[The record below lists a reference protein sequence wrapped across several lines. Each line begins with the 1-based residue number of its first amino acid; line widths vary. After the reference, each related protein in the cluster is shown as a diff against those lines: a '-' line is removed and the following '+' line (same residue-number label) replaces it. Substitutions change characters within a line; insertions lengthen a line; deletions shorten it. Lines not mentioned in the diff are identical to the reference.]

1 MTKDKNKP
9 IDLSSMENFEIEPSW
24 VKKKADSNAYKHVTG
39 KERGQQTDRRRG
51 GDRRSTDQR
60 RAKPRHERGENPRR
74 VETRFEFQLLPE
86 IEILEKIKL
95 EMRKTGISY
104 GLSDIC
110 ETILAKEERYSI
122 KIRFKE
128 EKEKSF
134 TITIDDQNIFSSDEK
149 AVDHLLKNN
158 FDKCFSKE
166 LDLEEKP
173 IKNFSYVY
181 QCAKTGFL
189 LPPNNYH
196 RYEEVVRQ
204 HMFLNGIN
212 ENFERFSNNL
222 VKVDDPEQIKV
233 WTENPLKI
241 YKFTIKKEKEDWC
254 TGIDQLRAK
263 LLREMP
269 SSLFAKEAII
279 KINGS
284 KANFLESII
293 REQFIQYYK
302 FKPNWIN
309 QLFSACLVNLKKSN
323 FTIFKY
329 SEKKHTYACAYKR
342 NKVEEKQ
349 LSKNAQT
356 ILSFLKKSKE
366 GKKAVIL
373 KDKELE
379 ALGSKDILVELKWMV
394 KEGYIT
400 EFANGS
406 IAVN

>member
-1 MTKDKNKP
+1 MTNDKNKP

-24 VKKKADSNAYKHVTG
+24 VKKKTGSNAYKHVTG

-158 FDKCFSKE
+158 FDKTFSKE

-222 VKVDDPEQIKV
+222 VKVDDAEQIKV

-269 SSLFAKEAII
+269 CSLFAKEAII

>member
-1 MTKDKNKP
+1 MTNDKNKP

-24 VKKKADSNAYKHVTG
+24 VKKKTGSNAYKHVTG

-158 FDKCFSKE
+158 FDKTFSKE

-222 VKVDDPEQIKV
+222 VKVDDAEQIKV

-284 KANFLESII
+284 KANFLENII

>member
-1 MTKDKNKP
+1 MTNDKNKP

-24 VKKKADSNAYKHVTG
+24 VKRKNDSNAYKHTTG
-39 KERGQQTDRRRG
+39 KDRGSQRDKRKG
-51 GDRRSTDQR
+51 GDRSSTDQR
-60 RAKPRHERGENPRR
+60 RTKPKHGRGENPRKA
-74 VETRFEFQLLPE
+74 EPRFEFQLLPE
-86 IEILEKIKL
+86 REILEKIKL

-110 ETILAKEERYSI
+110 ETILTKGVRYSV

-128 EKEKSF
+128 EQEKSF
-134 TITIDDQNIFSSDEK
+134 TITIDDQKIFSSDEK

-181 QCAKTGFL
+181 QCTKTDVL

-196 RYEEVVRQ
+196 RYEEIVRQ

-212 ENFERFSNNL
+212 EDFERFSKDL
-222 VKVDDPEQIKV
+222 VKIDDPEQIKV
-233 WTENPLKI
+233 WTEKPLKI
-241 YKFTIKKEKEDWC
+241 YKFSIKKEEDWC
-254 TGIDQLRAK
+254 KGIDQLRAK

-269 SSLFAKEAII
+269 SSLFVKEVII

-284 KANFLESII
+284 KIKLLESII
-293 REQFIQYYK
+293 KEQFIQYYN

-309 QLFSACLVNLKKSN
+309 QLFSTCLVNLKKSN

-349 LSKNAQT
+349 LSKNAQK
-356 ILSFLKKSKE
+356 ILSLLKKSKE
-366 GKKAVIL
+366 SKKAALL
-373 KDKELE
+373 KDKNLE

-394 KEGYIT
+394 KEGYII

>member
-24 VKKKADSNAYKHVTG
+24 VKKKGDSNAYKHVTG
-39 KERGQQTDRRRG
+39 KERGKQTDRRRG

-60 RAKPRHERGENPRR
+60 RTKTRHGRGENPRK
-74 VETRFEFQLLPE
+74 VEARFEFQLLPE
-86 IEILEKIKL
+86 REILEKIKL

-110 ETILAKEERYSI
+110 ETILAKGERYSV
-122 KIRFKE
+122 KIRYKE
-128 EKEKSF
+128 ENEKSF
-134 TITIDDQNIFSSDEK
+134 TKTIDDQRIFSSDEK

-181 QCAKTGFL
+181 QCAKTDFL

-196 RYEEVVRQ
+196 RYEEIVRQ

-212 ENFERFSNNL
+212 EDFERFSKNL
-222 VKVDDPEQIKV
+222 VKVEDPEQIKE
-233 WTENPLKI
+233 WTEKPLKI
-241 YKFTIKKEKEDWC
+241 YKFSIKKEEADWC
-254 TGIDQLRAK
+254 SGIDQLRAK

-269 SSLFAKEAII
+269 SSLFVKEAII

-284 KANFLESII
+284 KVTFLESII
-293 REQFIQYYK
+293 KEQFIQYYN

-342 NKVEEKQ
+342 NKIEGKQ
-349 LSKNAQT
+349 LSKNAQK
-356 ILSFLKKSKE
+356 ILSLLKKSKE
-366 GKKAVIL
+366 SKKAVLL
-373 KDKELE
+373 KDTDLE
-379 ALGSKDILVELKWMV
+379 ALSSKDILVELKWMV
-394 KEGYIT
+394 KEGYVT

>member
-1 MTKDKNKP
+1 
-9 IDLSSMENFEIEPSW
+9 MENFEIEPSW
-24 VKKKADSNAYKHVTG
+24 VKKKTGSNAYKHVTG

-158 FDKCFSKE
+158 FDKTFSKE

-222 VKVDDPEQIKV
+222 VKVDDAEQIKV

-284 KANFLESII
+284 KANFLENII